1 MRPFYT
7 FLFSGLMIAAGLS
20 AQAGKDVLNTEPN
33 VSPKDSIVFSA
44 PAASG
49 YILRLLQSD
58 SLFRSSGDT
67 LRISIERLI
76 NQYNEPFDSIASR
89 LMGYPYDSLQ
99 PERVSMVSRDTLPL
113 KWLDSKQFIIDTL
126 PLKKEPTITRTTI
139 VTRVADTLMP
149 SSPDSILLFPPF
161 VDSLAKEQH
170 AWAEI
175 GRDTINEVLIDTAY
189 LRSMH
194 IRIHRLVN
202 GDIVPPV
209 LPAGEKRASAF
220 LPDSA
225 HLVITDTITTYMA
238 RKGTPFYRVPGPG
251 MPDSLRS
258 AVGTLLAYTGNRD
271 SILLYL
277 EDIHG
282 RKTPFWLTAG
292 KSDQIRYW
300 LKNFANDSITVWMG
314 NPSKHELTMIL
325 EEDVDVKRLE
335 KVIPEMRIITREP
348 KLSLLEV
355 QPLKDIPVYWN
366 YEFSSAFLMNQT
378 YLSHWAKGGE
388 NSLSTGLDIKG
399 AANYVDK
406 AAKIRWINTG
416 RLQYASILSQEN
428 GLRTNTDMT
437 ELNSQYNKVLKDNLS
452 FSALFYFK
460 TQIARGYNYPND
472 SVVISKFLNPGTF
485 TIGMGVEYAP
495 FKKTTINFSALSY
508 KNTFVLDT
516 ASIDQT
522 AHGIEADRKSK
533 QEIGGQLLIKNELSL
548 LDDLNIANTLRLF
561 SNYHDHPENVDVDWE
576 INLDK
581 RINWYFSIVVNL
593 HLIYDDDIRFPV
605 MNANDQPVTLPD
617 GSIKKSP
624 KIQLREFL
632 GLSFQFRF

>member
-1 MRPFYT
+1 
-7 FLFSGLMIAAGLS
+7 
-20 AQAGKDVLNTEPN
+20 
-33 VSPKDSIVFSA
+33 
-44 PAASG
+44 
-49 YILRLLQSD
+49 
-58 SLFRSSGDT
+58 
-67 LRISIERLI
+67 
-76 NQYNEPFDSIASR
+76 
-89 LMGYPYDSLQ
+89 
-99 PERVSMVSRDTLPL
+99 
-113 KWLDSKQFIIDTL
+113 
-126 PLKKEPTITRTTI
+126 
-139 VTRVADTLMP
+139 
-149 SSPDSILLFPPF
+149 
-161 VDSLAKEQH
+161 
-170 AWAEI
+170 
-175 GRDTINEVLIDTAY
+175 
-189 LRSMH
+189 MH

-202 GDIVPPV
+202 GDVVPPV
-209 LPAGEKRASAF
+209 IEAGKKKTSVF

-225 HLVITDTITTYMA
+225 HLVITRTTRSYMA
-238 RKGTPFYRVPGPG
+238 REGTPFYKVPGPG

-258 AVGTLLAYTGNRD
+258 AVRTLLAYTGNRD

-282 RKTPFWLTAG
+282 RKTPFWITTG
-292 KSDQIRYW
+292 KDDQVRYW
-300 LKNFANDSITVWMG
+300 LKNSANDSITVWMG

-325 EEDVDVKRLE
+325 EEDVNVKRLE

-355 QPLKDIPVYWN
+355 KPLEEIPVYWN
-366 YEFSSAFLMNQT
+366 YEFSSAFAMNQT

-399 AANYVDK
+399 AAKYVDK
-406 AAKIRWINTG
+406 AAKIQWINTG
-416 RLQYASILSQEN
+416 RLQYASIISQEN

-437 ELNSQYNKVLKDNLS
+437 ELNSQYNKVLKENLD

-485 TIGMGVEYAP
+485 TIGMGVEYSP

-522 AHGIEADRKSK
+522 AHGIEANRRSK

-548 LDDLNIANTLRLF
+548 LDDLKIANTLRLF

-605 MNANDQPVTLPD
+605 LNANDQPVTLPD

-632 GLSFQFRF
+632 GLSLPVQILNRVSFYRLFLHTPLFVRHAKDFVKLLQFITDFLV